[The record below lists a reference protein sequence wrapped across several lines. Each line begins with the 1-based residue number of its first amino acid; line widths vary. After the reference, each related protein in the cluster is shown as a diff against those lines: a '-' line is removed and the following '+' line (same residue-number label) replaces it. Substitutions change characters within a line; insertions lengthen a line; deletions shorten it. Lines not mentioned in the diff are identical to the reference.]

1 MEPTSTAAGGLVI
14 SKGAAAIAA
23 LFGGLS
29 VSFFYQPKRLHQF
42 GRLAAGAII
51 GGISV
56 GASFALAGLLAAQ
69 LGLDFNDFDTA
80 LGLGYVVGMLS
91 VGVIAWIANFLQKR
105 EEKDILEVA
114 QELRGKAAPVKRTP
128 ARAPR
133 QVAKTPTKTPTKR
146 VRK

>member
-1 MEPTSTAAGGLVI
+1 MGEIMEPTSTAAGGLVI

-56 GASFALAGLLAAQ
+56 GASFALAGLIATQ
-69 LGLDFNDFDTA
+69 VGLDFNDFDTA
-80 LGLGYVVGMLS
+80 LGIGYVVGMMS

-114 QELRGKAAPVKRTP
+114 QELRGKVAAPIKRTTV
-128 ARAPR
+128 R
-133 QVAKTPTKTPTKR
+133 KTPAKTPTKR